1 MSSHNFPFG
10 LTLLSP
16 GLFCAGHFSHTGGAR
31 GLDTGKNETFSSLSD
46 LLIKM
51 TAWRNFSKLLHA
63 ILGTLAKNTYF
74 CPTNIEKLFCFSFFM
89 FPQKEAEIKSKQ
101 FLNESSR
108 IRKP

>member
-1 MSSHNFPFG
+1 FVGSG
-10 LTLLSP
+10 VKVLLYGELADP
-16 GLFCAGHFSHTGGAR
+16 
-31 GLDTGKNETFSSLSD
+31 GKNETFSSLSD

-51 TAWRNFSKLLHA
+51 TAWRNFSKLRHA